1 MFTKKQQ
8 TTDIIKKS
16 SLKVQDAKKDV
27 FARLKHLKTI
37 LGESSAI
44 VCHFNLL
51 NREIHKGFKP
61 NSLKI
66 RILHNFWGRHHV
78 VSLSFK
84 FLLKF
89 SVHR

>member
-8 TTDIIKKS
+8 TADIIKKS

-37 LGESSAI
+37 LGESPVN
-44 VCHFNLL
+44 VCHFDLL
-51 NREIHKGFKP
+51 KREIQEGFKP

-66 RILHNFWGRHHV
+66 RILHNLWGRHHV
-78 VSLSFK
+78 VSLNY
-84 FLLKF
+84 
-89 SVHR
+89 